1 MEITLEGFSPIITSD
16 ERIQEYIAE
25 MENHPRFV
33 PLVKR
38 MITEPDIY
46 GRRFIGSSI
55 ASMIIKQDDNDTASD
70 AYRRFVK
77 RITGFATETHFD
89 HRVSLAD
96 GISVLAKDDFAKF
109 NDSKGVDVI
118 QTVIPKTQN
127 WLVYGS
133 GVTYLI
139 TVEFLDSKTMAVT
152 PINICFEITHLSD
165 KVNIV
170 ACIETPDDSTDD
182 EFDFPQDI
190 RSSIGRLQYMLIAF
204 IHHSLKALDVAM
216 TTYANEALKTSVE
229 STFQIMMKTKVHDKM
244 EQDKGFMVKGPMELF
259 DPRHIECIEYRL
271 SDDHTEP
278 VEIKLIAYDTT
289 GAPTCGVVLTKDH
302 AILTKIELDDNG
314 KEVIADDISDQYP
327 EAIPL
332 IEEARAAMFF
342 ILKGAL
348 KEFPI

>member
-1 MEITLEGFSPIITSD
+1 MEITLEGFSPVITSD
-16 ERIQEYIAE
+16 ERIQGYIAE
-25 MENHPRFV
+25 METHPRFV

-55 ASMIIKQDDNDTASD
+55 TSMIIKQSDNDTASD
-70 AYRRFVK
+70 SYRRFVK

-89 HRVSLAD
+89 HRVSLAE

-127 WLVYGS
+127 WLAYGS

-139 TVEFLDSKTMAVT
+139 SVEFLNLVTMAVT
-152 PINICFEITHLSD
+152 PINICFEITRLSD
-165 KVNIV
+165 KVNIGF
-170 ACIETPDDSTDD
+170 CIETPDEPVDD
-182 EFDFPQDI
+182 VDDIPQDI
-190 RSSIGRLQYMLIAF
+190 HSSVGRLQYMLIAF
-204 IHHSLKALDVAM
+204 IHHSLKALDVAT
-216 TTYANEALKTSVE
+216 TTYANEALKNSIE

-244 EQDKGFMVKGPMELF
+244 VQDKGFVVKGPMELF
-259 DPRHIECIEYRL
+259 DPRHIECIDCKL

-278 VEIKLIAYDTT
+278 VEIRLIAYDTT
-289 GAPTCGVVLTKDH
+289 GAPTCGVILTKDH
-302 AILTKIELDDNG
+302 TILTKIELDDNG
-314 KEVIADDISDQYP
+314 KEIIADDISDQYP
-327 EAIPL
+327 DAIPL
-332 IEEARAAMFF
+332 IEEARTAMFF
-342 ILKGAL
+342 VLKGAL

>member
-1 MEITLEGFSPIITSD
+1 MEITLEGFSPVITSD
-16 ERIQEYIAE
+16 ERIQGYIAE
-25 MENHPRFV
+25 METHPRFV

-55 ASMIIKQDDNDTASD
+55 ASMIIKQSDNDTASD
-70 AYRRFVK
+70 SYRRFVK

-89 HRVSLAD
+89 HRVSLAE

-127 WLVYGS
+127 WLAYGS

-139 TVEFLDSKTMAVT
+139 SVEFLNLVTMAVT
-152 PINICFEITHLSD
+152 PINICFEITRLSD
-165 KVNIV
+165 KVNIGF
-170 ACIETPDDSTDD
+170 CIETPDEPVDD
-182 EFDFPQDI
+182 VDDIPQDI
-190 RSSIGRLQYMLIAF
+190 HSSVGRLQYMLIAF
-204 IHHSLKALDVAM
+204 IHHSLKALDVAT
-216 TTYANEALKTSVE
+216 TTYANEALKNSIE

-244 EQDKGFMVKGPMELF
+244 VQDKGFVVKGPMELF
-259 DPRHIECIEYRL
+259 DPRHIECIDCKL

-278 VEIKLIAYDTT
+278 VEIRLIAYDTT
-289 GAPTCGVVLTKDH
+289 GAPTCGVILTKDH
-302 AILTKIELDDNG
+302 TILTKIELDDNG
-314 KEVIADDISDQYP
+314 KEIIADDISDQYP
-327 EAIPL
+327 DAIPL
-332 IEEARAAMFF
+332 IEEARTAMFF
-342 ILKGAL
+342 VLKGAL